1 MRSRWKRRRRS
12 ARRSGRT
19 SRRTDRRRYGA
30 SRVAARMTIRI
41 KRAYEPPAPG
51 DGYRVLID
59 RLWPRGLRREELRL
73 DVWAKVL
80 SPSDLLRRWFGHDP
94 RRWRAFLSRYR
105 GELRAPAAREMLG
118 ELARRARR
126 GTLTLVYAARDEAHN
141 NAVVVRAEL
150 ARRLRSRARSRG
162 GGAAGRLP
170 VAVAHGEEPPQR
182 PDVRRAV
189 GPEGDRGPV

>member
-1 MRSRWKRRRRS
+1 
-12 ARRSGRT
+12 
-19 SRRTDRRRYGA
+19 
-30 SRVAARMTIRI
+30 MTIRI

-59 RLWPRGLRREELRL
+59 RLWPRGLRGEELRL

-80 SPSDLLRRWFGHDP
+80 SPSDRLRRWFGHDP

-105 GELRAPAAREMLG
+105 EELRAPATREMLG

-150 ARRLRSRARSRG
+150 ARRLRSRARVTGRRRRG
-162 GGAAGRLP
+162 PATGR
-170 VAVAHGEEPPQR
+170 
-182 PDVRRAV
+182 RRAR
-189 GPEGDRGPV
+189 RGAPAASRRTPCRRARG